1 MIQRTGLFP
10 NSLGS
15 TASVLCDIAGVRR
28 RNTVIAGFLAVVFAA
43 LAYAA
48 RNPEPRFQHHTL
60 SYWTSLYFEESSPP
74 VLAPAA
80 QRERAD
86 DAIRHLGTNSIPY
99 LLKWAQ
105 YHPFQRPERMDGIY
119 RRLPRSVR
127 TNDLF
132 VRLYHNDP
140 KYIRAIA
147 ALLALDA
154 LGPDAAPAAPRLV
167 SMLETNEWLAQRTA
181 NVLVSIGPPAVRAL
195 IAAST
200 NTFNPN
206 RFEVIRSI
214 AALGTNGGFAVP
226 VLTSLLED
234 PDEGIRLDAKASLY
248 TITNG
253 GRGW

>member
-1 MIQRTGLFP
+1 MI
-10 NSLGS
+10 
-15 TASVLCDIAGVRR
+15 AA
-28 RNTVIAGFLAVVFAA
+28 FLAAGLA
-43 LAYAA
+43 LIAFVG
-48 RNPEPRFQHHTL
+48 RNPEPQFQHHSL

-86 DAIRHLGTNSIPY
+86 DAIRHIGTNSIPY
-99 LLKWAQ
+99 LLKWAE
-105 YHPFQRPERMDGIY
+105 YDPLQRLARIHEIY
-119 RRLPRSVR
+119 DRLPRPVR

-140 KYIRAIA
+140 KYARAIA

-154 LGPDAAPAAPRLV
+154 LGRDAAPAAPGLV
-167 SMLETNEWLAQRTA
+167 SMLETNERLAKCA
-181 NVLVSIGPPAVRAL
+181 ADVLVSIGSAAAPAV

-206 RFEVIRSI
+206 RFEVVRCI

-226 VLTSLLED
+226 VLTSLLQD
-234 PDEGIRLDAKASLY
+234 PDEGIRLNAKATLY
-248 TITNG
+248 TITNNG
-253 GRGW
+253 SR